1 MVNKRTFQKYICFLS
16 VLFILN
22 SSLACKDKK
31 EQPGN
36 TTKKEKP
43 VEIYTVEIKAMKFVP
58 DVITVDKGDK
68 VVFINRDIVMHCVT
82 EEKNA
87 WTSSQIP
94 SGEDY
99 MVIAK
104 QSVNYYCA
112 IHKVMKGKI
121 IVK

>member
-1 MVNKRTFQKYICFLS
+1 MINTKTFQKNICFLS

-22 SSLACKDKK
+22 CCLACNDKK
-31 EQPGN
+31 EQN
-36 TTKKEKP
+36 DDTTKKEKP
-43 VEIYTVEIKAMKFVP
+43 VEIYTVEIKGMKFVP
-58 DVITVDKGDK
+58 DSITINKGDK
-68 VVFINRDIVMHCVT
+68 VIFINRDIVVHCVT

-99 MVIAK
+99 MLVAK
-104 QSVNYYCA
+104 ESANYYCA